1 MVSAERDLRG
11 FEKTGVEW
19 LVVKD
24 FVREVPVTTPTHP
37 QQDSPKAA

>member
-1 MVSAERDLRG
+1 MASEERDLRG

-24 FVREVPVTTPTHP
+24 FVREIPVTAPSNP
-37 QQDSPKAA
+37 QQSPPKAA